1 MIRNDQHTTLA
12 SSVLSSSQIDAV
24 AGGVIQRPDGGTC
37 TDPIIPLGP
46 WFPNPTPPTQ
56 DY

>member
-1 MIRNDQHTTLA
+1 MIRNHRHTTLA
-12 SSVLSSSQIDAV
+12 SSVLSANQIDAV

-46 WFPNPTPPTQ
+46 WIPIPTVPIEN
-56 DY
+56 Y

>member
-46 WFPNPTPPTQ
+46 WFPNPTPPAQ